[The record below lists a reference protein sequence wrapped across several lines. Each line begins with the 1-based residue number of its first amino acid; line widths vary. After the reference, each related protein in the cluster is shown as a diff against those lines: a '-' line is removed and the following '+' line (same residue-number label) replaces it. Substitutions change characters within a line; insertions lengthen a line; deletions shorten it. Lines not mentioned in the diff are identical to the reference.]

1 MCCAARVCIGFWPD
15 FHPASFYASPF
26 TSALTAVRMQLTGQR
41 SFNASSS
48 VKLAHSNKAAG
59 PSAEREAKTRRPVC
73 FSMWSGVFYAG
84 VMAGSRL
91 VRRIGS
97 LPNLPKRRG
106 VHTFQVL
113 GSGRYIV
120 FELCTVHCR
129 CLLFHAGRPHGDAVA
144 IVTFDPAQHVCPP
157 SQRSERESRNTFS

>member
-15 FHPASFYASPF
+15 FHPASFYAFPF
-26 TSALTAVRMQLTGQR
+26 TSALTAVRMQLTGHR

-84 VMAGSRL
+84 VMAGFRL

-97 LPNLPKRRG
+97 LPNLPNVEVYTHFGQGNK
-106 VHTFQVL
+106 TLEL
-113 GSGRYIV
+113 GAYISLPTDHQKSGGYDV
-120 FELCTVHCR
+120 EPVE
-129 CLLFHAGRPHGDAVA
+129 V
-144 IVTFDPAQHVCPP
+144 
-157 SQRSERESRNTFS
+157 N